1 MDNTNTPS
9 SFGRGL
15 LVAGG
20 DLTLIGGDFAPVAG
34 KDNLLQ
40 GILAMIATPFGS
52 DIFNVN
58 YGFDTLA
65 ILGGQTTLSATK
77 DLIRLNLVKSLSQD
91 NRVREILDVIFD
103 DDPQFIATQTP
114 AAAEQSRIL
123 RASQRRWQAMVVVE
137 TVSQEQVTIQL
148 EGTGLK
154 S

>member
-1 MDNTNTPS
+1 MRNGNLTIGEGDIATVT
-9 SFGRGL
+9 GR
-15 LVAGG
+15 
-20 DLTLIGGDFAPVAG
+20 
-34 KDNLLQ
+34 DNLLQ
-40 GILAMIATPFGS
+40 GIQAMIGTPFGS
-52 DIFNVN
+52 DVFNVN
-58 YGFDTLA
+58 YGFDMLG
-65 ILGGQTTLSATK
+65 ILGGQTTLSQTK

-137 TVSQEQVTIQL
+137 TVSQGQVTIQL

-154 S
+154 L